1 MDAPKKPVP
10 IVNDWAR
17 PFWEATLRN
26 TLSIQR
32 CKDCAN
38 HIFYPRIACPHCGSA
53 NVEWVDA
60 SGKGK
65 VYSYTVVE
73 SNSPSAF
80 IADIPYVVAIVELAE
95 GVRMLSNVVGC
106 DPSTVRC
113 DMPVEVVFEKLDDEF
128 TLPMF
133 KPADS

>member
-1 MDAPKKPVP
+1 MDVPRKPVP

-17 PFWEATLRN
+17 PFWEATRRN

-32 CKDCAN
+32 CEDCSN

-80 IADIPYVVAIVELAE
+80 ITDIPYVVAIIELAE

-113 DMPVEVVFEKLDDEF
+113 DMPVEVVFEKLDDDF
-128 TLPMF
+128 TLPKF
-133 KPADS
+133 KPAGS